1 MPLTIAQI
9 VRLYQTEGAA
19 RYGNEAISQEQH
31 ALQCALLAQ
40 EADAPAPLV
49 AAALLH
55 DLGHLLC
62 SLVPEV
68 PEGDDL
74 HEFRALPFLRG
85 EYPEAVLAPI
95 RLHVAAKRFLCAT
108 DAGYW
113 DTLSP
118 ASKRSLELQG
128 GPYTSVQVESFLRDP
143 HAMDAVALRQWDDL
157 AKSPTRATP
166 GWDHFR
172 KILRE
177 VSPREDAGVA
187 A

>member
-1 MPLTIAQI
+1 MPLTIPQI
-9 VRLYQTEGAA
+9 VRLYETEGAA

-40 EADAPAPLV
+40 QADARPELV

-55 DLGHLLC
+55 DLGHLLYAG
-62 SLVPEV
+62 VPDA

-74 HEFRALPFLRG
+74 HEFRGLPFLRG

-95 RLHVAAKRFLCAT
+95 RLHVAAKRFLCAMDST
-108 DAGYW
+108 YS

-118 ASKRSLELQG
+118 ASRRSLELQG
-128 GPYTSVQVESFLRDP
+128 GPFSALEIEAFLREP

-166 GWDHFR
+166 GWAHFG
-172 KILRE
+172 KVLRE
-177 VSPREDAGVA
+177 VSLREDAGVPA
-187 A
+187 